1 MFVLSFNIVV
11 LTILGSGDADV
22 VVQLEEQILNC
33 NMPDTVDGVTYE
45 NQDEEAVAMA
55 EESPSDVG
63 LNSNQ
68 IGN

>member
-1 MFVLSFNIVV
+1 MQS
-11 LTILGSGDADV
+11 
-22 VVQLEEQILNC
+22 EEQILNC